1 MAQVVAWSS
10 MTSKNSLPILLS
22 LCAIGSVAMM
32 VLSRPVDSVTSVER
46 PAPQAVTA
54 PSPTPAPAPSL
65 RDLADEYAL
74 LPFDELYQLPAG
86 PKGLEFTSGTQSLN
100 DQKVRMDGF
109 MVRHFHEDA
118 GVFLFAGV
126 PAVHN
131 QAEYIL
137 AESLPTSLVHVLMPE
152 IAGRTPS
159 WRPQRITVYG
169 RLELGSRQEIDG
181 RLSHVRLIAEHVAD
195 SKTQEPI
202 ELRRPIALQRD
213 RMASG
218 VRTVFRSSQGDTP
231 PTNNLTNTAPST
243 LR

>member
-1 MAQVVAWSS
+1 MK
-10 MTSKNSLPILLS
+10 SKNSLPILLS

-32 VLSRPVDSVTSVER
+32 VLSRPVDPVTPVAR
-46 PAPQAVTA
+46 PASQPV
-54 PSPTPAPAPSL
+54 TPASPAPSL
-65 RDLADEYAL
+65 RDLADEYTL

-86 PKGLEFTSGTQSLN
+86 PKGLEFTTKTQNLKGR
-100 DQKVRMDGF
+100 KVRMDGF

-137 AESLPTSLVHVLMPE
+137 AESLPTALVHVLMPQ

-159 WRPQRITVYG
+159 WHPQRITVYG
-169 RLELGSRQEIDG
+169 QLELGSRQEIDG
-181 RLSHVRLIAEHVAD
+181 RLSHVRLVAEHVAD
-195 SKTQEPI
+195 SRTLEPL
-202 ELRRPIALQRD
+202 ELRRPVALQRD

-218 VRTVFRSSQGDTP
+218 VRTVFRSSQGDPP
-231 PTNNLTNTAPST
+231 PTNNLTNTAPSS

>member
-1 MAQVVAWSS
+1 

-32 VLSRPVDSVTSVER
+32 VLSRPVDSVTSLER

-54 PSPTPAPAPSL
+54 PSPAPTPSL
-65 RDLADEYAL
+65 SDLADEYAL
-74 LPFDELYQLPAG
+74 LPFEDLYQLPAG
-86 PKGLEFTSGTQSLN
+86 PKGLEFTAMTQSLKGR
-100 DQKVRMDGF
+100 KVRMDGF

-118 GVFLFAGV
+118 AVFLFTGV
-126 PAVHN
+126 PAAHN

-137 AESLPTSLVHVLMPE
+137 ADSLPTSLVHVVLPE
-152 IAGRTPS
+152 IAGRAPS
-159 WRPQRITVYG
+159 WRPQRITVFG
-169 RLELGSRQEIDG
+169 TLELGSRQEIDG
-181 RLSHVRLIAEHVAD
+181 RLSHVRLIAEHVGD
-195 SKTQEPI
+195 SQTQEPL

-218 VRTVFRSSQGDTP
+218 VRTTFRSSQSDHP
-231 PTNNLTNTAPST
+231 PTNNLTNTAPSS